1 MREEKT
7 EASNYGLDLRRR
19 VGLRPKEPSQIEGAA
34 VPFLEW
40 SAASSE
46 RPSGS
51 VRRGGQR
58 TRGAVGGEEGEE
70 EEVDARAGRVQ
81 WICPPYGIYPSMNP
95 LRPFGNPSRV
105 ARGA

>member
-1 MREEKT
+1 MRDEKT

-34 VPFLEW
+34 LPFLEW

-70 EEVDARAGRVQ
+70 EEVDAEQGVCSGYALLMGY
-81 WICPPYGIYPSMNP
+81 I
-95 LRPFGNPSRV
+95 RP
-105 ARGA
+105 

>member
-1 MREEKT
+1 MRDEKT

-34 VPFLEW
+34 LPFLEW

-70 EEVDARAGRVQ
+70 EEEVDAGRVQ
-81 WICPPYGIYPSMNP
+81 WICPPYGIYPSMIP